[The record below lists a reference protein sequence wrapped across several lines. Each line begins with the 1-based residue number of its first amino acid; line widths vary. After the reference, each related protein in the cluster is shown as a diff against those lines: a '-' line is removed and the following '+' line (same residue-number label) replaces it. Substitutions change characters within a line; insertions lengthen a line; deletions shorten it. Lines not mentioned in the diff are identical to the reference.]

1 MLHILLLEDS
11 LLDAELIEA
20 HLKENGLKVTLKRV
34 DTCETFQN
42 ALENE
47 SFDVI
52 LADYSLPSFD
62 GFSALKMART
72 KCPDLPFI
80 FVSAT
85 LGEEVALETLK
96 SGATDYVLKQRLE
109 RLVPS
114 VERAIR
120 EAKEYHDRLRAEAAL
135 RESDRRFRM
144 ALKNSCFCI
153 FQQDRDLKYQ
163 WMHNPQG
170 PQSAEEV
177 VGKTDYFLFPE
188 AEADLL
194 TALKKEV
201 IATGTPTRL
210 EVSVTFFGELWD
222 YDLILEPI
230 FADQP
235 DRNQENPQVV
245 ALIGTA
251 LNITERKRSERELY
265 RREQEFRALAENAP
279 DIIAR
284 FDRQLRHIYINPV
297 IEKATGIPPENF
309 IGKTNA
315 DLGFPEELYLQW
327 SHYLQE
333 IFVTGKSGFIEFE
346 FPSSTGTRTYQSQAV
361 PEFDL
366 DGNVESLLCI
376 SRDITEGK
384 KAEQVLRESEAR
396 FRRLMDSNTIGMGFW
411 RGDRVTVAND
421 AFLQMLGY
429 SQEEVQTERL
439 NWRKITPLEYLYLD
453 EIAHQQAC
461 ENGYAA
467 PFEKE
472 FFHQN
477 GTRVPVI
484 WGGAIFDPRGDEG
497 VFFTLDLTDRKRMEE
512 ALQEQAQALERANQV
527 KDEFLAVLSHELR
540 SPLNAILGWS
550 KLLLTRKFDQ
560 ATTQRALETIER
572 NARFQTQLIE
582 DLLDVSRILRGKLS
596 LRVTPVNLT
605 LPISAAIESLH
616 LAIEAKSLQLDSFLD
631 PSVPQVTGDPS
642 RLQQVV
648 WNLLSNAVKFTEPGG
663 RITLRLEQEA
673 RWVIL
678 KISDTGIGILRE
690 FLPHLFEYF
699 RQADASST
707 RHHGGLGIGL
717 GLVKHLVELHG
728 GTVSAESPGEGQGA
742 TFTVK
747 LPAIALK
754 TDEQLESRL
763 ASTQSTLAG
772 VRILVVDDDND
783 SLEFMQCVLEQS
795 GYQVRAI
802 ASASEALGVFSDWK
816 PDLVIS
822 DIAMPEEDGY
832 SFIRKIRAMEGNTGG
847 QIPAVALT
855 AYAREED
862 RNAAFLAGFQEHLS
876 KPLDPK
882 ALMTAIELLIRPLQ
896 GF

>member
-20 HLKENGLKVTLKRV
+20 HLQESGLKVALKRV
-34 DTCETFQN
+34 DTCEAFQD
-42 ALENE
+42 ALE
-47 SFDVI
+47 SGPFDVI

-62 GFSALKMART
+62 GFSALKMAQMR
-72 KCPDLPFI
+72 CPDLPFI

-114 VERAIR
+114 VQRAIR
-120 EAKEYHDRLRAEAAL
+120 EAREHRDRLKAEAAL
-135 RESDRRFRM
+135 QESDRRFRM
-144 ALKNSCFCI
+144 ALKNSFICI

-163 WMHNPQG
+163 WIHNPQG
-170 PQSAEEV
+170 TQTAEEI
-177 VGKTDYFLFPE
+177 VGETDYFLFPE
-188 AEADLL
+188 ADADYLS
-194 TALKKEV
+194 ALKREV
-201 IATGTPTRL
+201 IATRTPTRV
-210 EVSVTFFGELWD
+210 EVSVTVLGELRD
-222 YDLILEPI
+222 YDLILEPV
-230 FADQP
+230 FDQQP
-235 DRNQENPQVV
+235 NQDNPQVV
-245 ALIGTA
+245 ALMGTA

-265 RREQEFRALAENAP
+265 RREQQFRALAENAP
-279 DIIAR
+279 DIITR
-284 FDRQLRHIYINPV
+284 FDRQLRHIYINPA
-297 IEKATGIPPENF
+297 IEKATGIPPQEF

-315 DLGFPEELYLQW
+315 ELGFPEKLYLQW
-327 SHYLQE
+327 SGHLEQ
-333 IFVTGKSGFIEFE
+333 IFATGEPGFLEFN
-346 FPSSTGTRTYQSQAV
+346 FPSATGTRTYQSQAV

-366 DGNVESLLCI
+366 EGNVESLLCI
-376 SRDITEGK
+376 SRDVTESK

-411 RGDRVTVAND
+411 QGNCITVAND
-421 AFLQMLGY
+421 AFLEMMGY
-429 SQEEVQTERL
+429 SQEDLQREPL
-439 NWRKITPLEYLYLD
+439 NWRTITPPEYAHLD
-453 EIAHQQAC
+453 ENASRQARQR
-461 ENGYAA
+461 GYTE

-472 FFHQN
+472 LFHKN
-477 GTRVPVI
+477 GTRIPVI
-484 WGGAIFDPRGDEG
+484 LGGAIFDNNADAG

-512 ALQEQAQALERANQV
+512 ALQQQAEALERANQV

-550 KLLLTRKFDQ
+550 QLLLTRKFDE
-560 ATTQRALETIER
+560 ATTHRALETIER

-582 DLLDVSRILRGKLS
+582 DLLDVSRILRGKLT
-596 LRVTPVNLT
+596 LKVTRVNLAT
-605 LPISAAIESLH
+605 PIYAAIESLR
-616 LAIEAKSLQLDSFLD
+616 LAIDAKSLQLDYSPD
-631 PSVPQVTGDPS
+631 PTVPPVMGDSS

-663 RITLRLEQEA
+663 QVRLRLTGDD

-678 KISDTGIGILRE
+678 QLQDTGVGILPE

-707 RHHGGLGIGL
+707 RNHGGLGIGL
-717 GLVKHLVELHG
+717 GLVRHLVELHG
-728 GTVSAESPGEGQGA
+728 GTVSAESPGVGQGA

-754 TDEQLESRL
+754 PNTETPLP
-763 ASTQSTLAG
+763 QSSPQGELTG
-772 VRILVVDDDND
+772 VRVLVVDDDDD
-783 SLEFMQCVLEQS
+783 SLEFMQFVLEQS
-795 GYQVRAI
+795 GCQVRAI
-802 ASASEALGVFSDWK
+802 ASTMEALAVFSDWQ

-832 SFIRKIRAMEGNTGG
+832 SFIRKIRAMERNAGG

-876 KPLDPK
+876 KPIDPK
-882 ALMTAIELLIRPLQ
+882 ALMAAIELLTRPIE

>member
-20 HLKENGLKVTLKRV
+20 HLQESGLNVALTRV
-34 DTCETFQN
+34 DTCEAFQD
-42 ALENE
+42 ALESG

-62 GFSALKMART
+62 GFSALKIAHLR
-72 KCPDLPFI
+72 CPDLPFI

-114 VERAIR
+114 MQRALR
-120 EAKEYHDRLRAEAAL
+120 EATEHRDRLKAEAAL
-135 RESDRRFRM
+135 QESDRRFRM
-144 ALKNSCFCI
+144 ALKNSFICI

-163 WMHNPQG
+163 WIHNPQG
-170 PQSAEEV
+170 PQTAEEI
-177 VGKTDYFLFPE
+177 VGETDYFLFS
-188 AEADLL
+188 EADADYLS
-194 TALKKEV
+194 TLKREV
-201 IATGTPTRL
+201 IATGTPTRV
-210 EVSVTFFGELWD
+210 EVSVTVLGEIRD
-222 YDLILEPI
+222 YDLILEPV
-230 FADQP
+230 FDEGP
-235 DRNQENPQVV
+235 NQDPPQVV
-245 ALIGTA
+245 ALMGTA

-265 RREQEFRALAENAP
+265 RREQQFRALAENAP

-284 FDRQLRHIYINPV
+284 FDRQLRHIYINPA
-297 IEKATGIPPENF
+297 IAKATGIPPEKF

-315 DLGFPEELYLQW
+315 DLGFPEEIYLQW
-327 SHYLQE
+327 SEHLEE
-333 IFVTGKSGFIEFE
+333 IFVTGEPGFLEFS
-346 FPSSTGTRTYQSQAV
+346 FPSATGTRMYQSQAV

-366 DGNVESLLCI
+366 EGKVESLLCV
-376 SRDITEGK
+376 SRDVTESK

-411 RGDRVTVAND
+411 HGECVTVAND
-421 AFLQMLGY
+421 AFLEMLGY
-429 SQEEVQTERL
+429 SQEELQREPL
-439 NWRKITPLEYLYLD
+439 NWRRITPSEYLHLD
-453 EIAHQQAC
+453 ETANEQARQR
-461 ENGYAA
+461 GYTE

-472 FFHQN
+472 FFHKN
-477 GTRVPVI
+477 GTRIPVI
-484 WGGAIFDPRGDEG
+484 LGGAIFDNHAEAG

-512 ALQEQAQALERANQV
+512 ALQQQAEALERANQV

-550 KLLLTRKFDQ
+550 QLLLARKFDEP
-560 ATTQRALETIER
+560 TTRRALETIER

-582 DLLDVSRILRGKLS
+582 DLLDVSRILRGKLT
-596 LRVTPVNLT
+596 LKITRVNLAS
-605 LPISAAIESLH
+605 PICAAIESLR
-616 LAIEAKSLQLDSFLD
+616 LAIEAKSLRLDYSLD
-631 PSVPQVTGDPS
+631 PSVPPVMGDSS

-663 RITLRLEQEA
+663 QVTLHLKQQN

-678 KISDTGIGILRE
+678 QVQDTGVGILPE

-707 RHHGGLGIGL
+707 RNHGGLGIGL
-717 GLVKHLVELHG
+717 GLVRHLVELHG
-728 GTVSAESPGEGQGA
+728 GTVSAESPGVGQGA

-754 TDEQLESRL
+754 LDTETPLP
-763 ASTQSTLAG
+763 QSSPKRELTG
-772 VRILVVDDDND
+772 VRVLVVDDDDD
-783 SLEFMQCVLEQS
+783 SLELMQLVLEQS
-795 GYQVRAI
+795 GCQVRAI
-802 ASASEALGVFSDWK
+802 ASTIEALAVFSEWQ

-832 SFIRKIRAMEGNTGG
+832 SFIRKIRAMESNSGG

-862 RNAAFLAGFQEHLS
+862 RNAAFLAGFQEHLT
-876 KPLDPK
+876 KPIDPK
-882 ALMTAIELLIRPLQ
+882 ALMAAIELLTRRVE